1 MKKIGIAVI
10 ILAVMG
16 VAVTAGVFV
25 TRHPETTKVEQK
37 HEKIKKEGKAY
48 AGKYRMN
55 ISLDTNNKVLSGTVR
70 ATLKNATD
78 DDLKSICVRNWA
90 AAILQEKTNQKKK
103 ACKTEIISAR
113 IGGHTL
119 EIDKKEDASVLYLSD
134 KNRVLAPARECVTV
148 EFSFRTEIPKQKN
161 RFGYISYDGH
171 EMYQL
176 SFCFPCISRYQKGAW
191 NENPYVGDNDETY
204 VYEAADYEVTFRHPK
219 KYTIAATG
227 TQHSVQDGTTITG
240 KKLREFAAVLS
251 GDFCR
256 LDAKTGST
264 TISILGPNYEK
275 NQSYYKYSMQLAKEA
290 VRIFSE
296 KIGSYPFS
304 QLKIVHCFM
313 NSAMEYP
320 GLCMIGMPD
329 VKDFRKIDKNSYGGL
344 EAHVP
349 HEIAHQWFYAAIGND
364 SYKEPW
370 LDEGFCE
377 FCEDVLFSYY
387 ANKKLQKKMWSD
399 KYSTRK
405 DMDRWFQKIVIPQS
419 SRTKAIN
426 RSVSD
431 YQDKPDEYS
440 NSVYEGGELF
450 LYELWKTMGDKTF
463 FQMLHKYYQTYQ
475 FQIVTTDDF
484 LKTVRSYETD
494 KKVERIIGRYIE
506 EK

>member
-10 ILAVMG
+10 ILVVIG
-16 VAVTAGVFV
+16 VAIAAGVFV

-55 ISLDTNNKVLSGTVR
+55 ILLDTNNKVLSGTVR
-70 ATLKNATD
+70 AKLKNATD

-103 ACKTEIISAR
+103 ACKTEITSAR

-119 EIDKKEDASVLYLSD
+119 QIDKKEDASVLYLSD

-251 GDFCR
+251 DDFCR

-313 NSAMEYP
+313 YSAMEYP

-329 VKDFRKIDKNSYGGL
+329 VKDFRKIDKNSCGGL

-377 FCEDVLFSYY
+377 FCEDVLFLS
-387 ANKKLQKKMWSD
+387 L
-399 KYSTRK
+399 
-405 DMDRWFQKIVIPQS
+405 IHI
-419 SRTKAIN
+419 
-426 RSVSD
+426 
-431 YQDKPDEYS
+431 
-440 NSVYEGGELF
+440 
-450 LYELWKTMGDKTF
+450 
-463 FQMLHKYYQTYQ
+463 
-475 FQIVTTDDF
+475 
-484 LKTVRSYETD
+484 
-494 KKVERIIGRYIE
+494 
-506 EK
+506 